1 MKMTPEAA
9 QKMAENY
16 TSAWCSHEPN
26 AVASFY
32 AENGKIVINE
42 GEPSTGRTEIAE
54 LAQAFYD
61 DFPDLVVRMDS
72 IRSSGTH
79 AVFSWTLEGT
89 SSSTG
94 NHVEVSGWEY
104 WRYTEDGLIAESAGH
119 FDADDY
125 QRQVDGG

>member
-1 MKMTPEAA
+1 MRITPEAA

-54 LAQAFYD
+54 LAQGFFN
-61 DFPDLVVRMDS
+61 DFPDLVVRM
-72 IRSSGTH
+72 
-79 AVFSWTLEGT
+79 
-89 SSSTG
+89 
-94 NHVEVSGWEY
+94 
-104 WRYTEDGLIAESAGH
+104 ES
-119 FDADDY
+119 
-125 QRQVDGG
+125 Q

>member
-16 TSAWCSHEPN
+16 TSAWCSHKPN

-79 AVFSWTLEGT
+79 AWA
-89 SSSTG
+89 
-94 NHVEVSGWEY
+94 
-104 WRYTEDGLIAESAGH
+104 RIAL
-119 FDADDY
+119 
-125 QRQVDGG
+125 